1 MLQKWQL
8 WIWKTNDQNTE
19 QPILFEILTKWLNC
33 LFTEIIDLRRHARKT
48 LENLRTIALW
58 DQKSVIIVPALV
70 KFPI

>member
-8 WIWKTNDQNTE
+8 WICKTNDQNTE

-48 LENLRTIALW
+48 LENLRTIVLW